1 MSLEQKI
8 EEVAGLL
15 ARIRDGY
22 SPAVFASSLGPEEMV
37 LTDFI
42 ANGFRE
48 IEIFTIDTGRL
59 PQETHNLLRAV
70 ASRYC
75 LNIRVYFPRNAGLED
90 FVSHHGSNAFYDS
103 VELRK
108 RCCELRKVEPLAR
121 ALDGKRAWITGMRR
135 QQSALRARVAL
146 YEFDQGNGL
155 HKFNPLAYWSNSEI
169 WDYIRRHNV
178 PYNALHDRGYASI
191 GCAPCTRAITVG
203 EDSRAGRWWWE
214 AASGGECGLH
224 RAEPKDERLPGA
236 AGD

>member
-1 MSLEQKI
+1 MSLEKKI
-8 EEVAGLL
+8 EEIAGLL
-15 ARIRDGY
+15 ARIRDEY
-22 SPAVFASSLGPEEMV
+22 SPAAFASSLSAEDMV

-70 ASRYC
+70 ASRYS
-75 LNIRVYFPRNAGLED
+75 LNIRVYFPRNATLED
-90 FVSHHGSNAFYDS
+90 FVSHHGSNAFYES

-135 QQSALRARVAL
+135 QQSARRARVAVFEL
-146 YEFDQGNGL
+146 DEGNAL
-155 HKFNPLAYWSNSEI
+155 HKFNPLAYWSNSEV

-178 PYNALHDRGYASI
+178 PYNALHERGYASI
-191 GCAPCTRAITVG
+191 GCAPCTRAITAG

-214 AASGGECGLH
+214 AAHGGECGLH
-224 RAEPKDERLPGA
+224 RAEPNAERLPGA
-236 AGD
+236 VGA